1 MGIIGH
7 WASCRSFSCIPLVRT
22 LMPSPIG
29 RTKCFKEVQADM
41 TVNRIDS
48 ESLLPDCHIA
58 IAATNGRLF
67 FKNFVYFL
75 IILAFWL
82 TTGDD
87 DDDNAPTSSHHF
99 TSSSTTTSP
108 SQQHTVSPSSIHGP
122 PRSMSLFRNQFDIA

>member
-1 MGIIGH
+1 
-7 WASCRSFSCIPLVRT
+7 
-22 LMPSPIG
+22 MPSPIG

-75 IILAFWL
+75 IILAF
-82 TTGDD
+82 
-87 DDDNAPTSSHHF
+87 
-99 TSSSTTTSP
+99 
-108 SQQHTVSPSSIHGP
+108 
-122 PRSMSLFRNQFDIA
+122 